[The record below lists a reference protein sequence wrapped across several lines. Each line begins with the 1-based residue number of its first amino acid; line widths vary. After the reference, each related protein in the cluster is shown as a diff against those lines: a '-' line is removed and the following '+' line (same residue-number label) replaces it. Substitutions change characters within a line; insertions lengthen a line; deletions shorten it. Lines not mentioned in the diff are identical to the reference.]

1 MNPMNKRFSFP
12 HLLLGLALAFASCA
26 QTQAQTKGVLKT
38 ISANGLTEDLAV
50 PSGRT
55 LTVKSGATLTVE
67 AGATVNGLEG
77 GGGGGLDNLA
87 SSISGGTVTLG
98 GTLTTGRTWT
108 FPDASGT
115 FASQAWVGAGYQPL
129 DSDLTTFAALSAPVS
144 GVAFLVRPMS
154 GDWQMMQPAFD
165 TPDTPVMRVDGTD
178 GTTGIEFSSVPLGGG
193 SLSTIKLLATA
204 DLDGEEFTVRLP
216 GSGGT
221 LALQSEIPTLGAGMD
236 SFLATPSSDNLRAT
250 MTDETGTGSA
260 VFSIAPTLAQ
270 GTITDAQAALTISS
284 TWNDAADTMRGLEIN
299 VTDTASASASTL
311 LRATVGGSS
320 YLELRKDGSLRL
332 LGNGSA
338 VHRFRGE
345 VLYGVDDTG
354 MNQTAAFGP
363 SYGFFVGSG
372 LAYNIND
379 QVYLRSGGSGILA
392 LHNSTTAQ
400 KIELYETRTD
410 GSNYERL
417 TITAAAGTNQIKPEA
432 AGTGTA
438 SAAEY
443 WTTAGGVRLMAG
455 SGTPEGVKDAP
466 VGTLYQRTDGA
477 EGTVLYAK
485 ESGTGN
491 TGWVAYGAATA
502 GEGGG
507 GLTNIVSGVTGGD
520 LTLAATLTDPRTVT
534 FQDASGTVALTSD
547 LSAYQSS
554 DATLTALAGL
564 DSSAGLLAQ
573 TGADAFAKRTLTG
586 TSGQITVTN
595 GDGASGNPTV
605 ALADT
610 AVTPG
615 SYTSADITVD
625 AKGRITAASNG
636 SGGSGGAGASRFR
649 ATKSANQAV
658 ASATE
663 VTMTWDTEDYDNTS
677 ILASNAATIPS
688 GEAWLF
694 IVRFQW
700 ENMSA
705 AFQATYKIKDG
716 STILR
721 QLDAYHRNAGT
732 TEEYTDTFTTVIV
745 GTGNALT
752 ITAAQS
758 TGASQNIQGG
768 ATVTEWTAFRIW

>member
-1 MNPMNKRFSFP
+1 MNPMNKRFSFL
-12 HLLLGLALAFASCA
+12 HLLLGLALAFASCT
-26 QTQAQTKGVLKT
+26 QTQAQTKGVIKT
-38 ISANGLTEDLAV
+38 ISTNGLTEDLAV

-77 GGGGGLDNLA
+77 GGGGGLSGLA

-108 FPDASGT
+108 FPDAAGT
-115 FASQAWVGAGYQPL
+115 FASQAWVGEGYQPL
-129 DSDLTTFAALSAPVS
+129 DSDLTAVAALSTDAYGLGVLEMTTESSLRDYLGLGTSAIADSTTTEGTVGAVS
-144 GVAFLVRPMS
+144 RADHTHSLSGPYLTGTLPISKGGTGISSGPTNGQLLVGV
-154 GDWQMMQPAFD
+154 
-165 TPDTPVMRVDGTD
+165 
-178 GTTGIEFSSVPLGGG
+178 TTGNQWTKATLTQGTGITVTNGAG
-193 SLSTIKLLATA
+193 SITLAVNEAGLTHNNI
-204 DLDGEEFTVRLP
+204 
-216 GSGGT
+216 GGT
-221 LALQSEIPTLGAGMD
+221 LGASKGGTGITSLSSGMATFLGA
-236 SFLATPSSDNLRAT
+236 ASSANLRGT
-250 MTDETGTGSA
+250 LTDETGTGSA
-260 VFSIAPTLAQ
+260 VFSNDPSLTS
-270 GTITDAQAALTISS
+270 LTISS
-284 TWNDAADTMRGLEIN
+284 GTLKFPDGNFVAAWGNVTSSGAGVLIGDTGGIN
-299 VTDTASASASTL
+299 VAPGYNALVLNRDNQLSWDSTGAPTSGTMDTGL
-311 LRATVGGSS
+311 KR
-320 YLELRKDGSLRL
+320 
-332 LGNGSA
+332 GSA
-338 VHRFRGE
+338 G
-345 VLYGVDDTG
+345 VLKV
-354 MNQTAAFGP
+354 
-363 SYGFFVGSG
+363 
-372 LAYNIND
+372 
-379 QVYLRSGGSGILA
+379 
-392 LHNSTTAQ
+392 
-400 KIELYETRTD
+400 TD
-410 GSNYERL
+410 GS
-417 TITAAAGTNQIKPEA
+417 
-432 AGTGTA
+432 TGYGSVDATRVYFENG
-438 SAAEY
+438 S
-443 WTTAGGVRLMAG
+443 WIDSG
-455 SGTPEGVKDAP
+455 SGTPEGTVTGP
-466 VGTLYQRTDGA
+466 VGSLWMRTDGA

-485 ESGTGN
+485 ETGTGN

-636 SGGSGGAGASRFR
+636 SGGSGVAGGSRFR
-649 ATKSANQAV
+649 VTKSANQAI

-663 VTMTWDTEDYDNTS
+663 VTLTWDTEDYDNTS

-700 ENMSA
+700 ENVSA

-768 ATVTEWTAFRIW
+768 ATFTEWTGVRLW